1 MEKLDRINTIKDEAE
16 KINLLKKVATNIS
29 GNRGTVITLSK
40 FVSELIVPRLT
51 VIHDSLE
58 NINKNLTSLVGVMSD
73 FVYKKSE
80 TTAANQD
87 TQLTDALTAAIK
99 TNETFVGEGGSAVAV
114 SANEPI
120 LIALG
125 KIKDCFVEGL
135 NANTEAIKQTSKQ
148 EQALQSNNTKAIIAN
163 ETKRQQAEDRN
174 RLLNPNKNKE
184 QVININEN
192 KSKVAPPK
200 FPINAKQ
207 FMSSLG
213 NKLKGILNPIALIAG
228 IFMHLLPYIILG
240 IAFFKGLW
248 SKLSKQT
255 KDKIIEIRDTIKFY
269 AYLAFLLFKGPA
281 LLINTLQLAWHIIR
295 VGYAVAKWS
304 LEIAFHALK
313 TLFLGIEHT
322 MKLSGI
328 LFDKMCTIIEHA
340 ANIALNTFKMVLAIG
355 EYLLIAGGVVLVVA
369 AIVLLIGGVI
379 ALFVLFGDKIIDA
392 VKKIIECFK
401 MIGGMVYDAT
411 VGFAKMIGDTL
422 ITLITG
428 LFGNL
433 IKAVVNGIKWI
444 FGGNENE
451 KNKTET
457 SIKDGVTKNLFT
469 ATLEPI
475 IKTLNELKNCLSKI
489 EDKTVTA
496 TANMIPYNNN
506 SNISN
511 VINADNTKSM
521 INTSYVSSAQ
531 KENTPDKN
539 LMKDINTIT
548 EILKKWNDERERI
561 QRNKLPNTVLGIGA

>member
-1 MEKLDRINTIKDEAE
+1 MEKLDRVNTIKDEAE

-29 GNRGTVITLSK
+29 GNRGSVITLSN

-51 VIHDSLE
+51 VIRDNLE
-58 NINKNLTSLVGVMSD
+58 NINKNLTTLVGVMSD

-87 TQLTDALTAAIK
+87 TQLTDALTTAIK
-99 TNETFVGEGGSAVAV
+99 TNEAFVGEGGSAVAV
-114 SANEPI
+114 SANEPV

-163 ETKRQQAEDRN
+163 ERKRQQAEDRN

-192 KSKVAPPK
+192 KSKIAPPK
-200 FPINAKQ
+200 FPIDAKQ
-207 FMSSLG
+207 FMSGLG
-213 NKLKGILNPIALIAG
+213 NILKGILNPIALIAG

-248 SKLSKQT
+248 SKLSEQT
-255 KDKIIEIRDTIKFY
+255 KEKIIEIRDKIIFY
-269 AYLAFLLFKGPA
+269 ACLAFLLFKGPA

-392 VKKIIECFK
+392 VKKIVECFK

-457 SIKDGVTKNLFT
+457 SVKDGVTKNLFT

-475 IKTLNELKNCLSKI
+475 TKTLNELKNCLSKI

-496 TANMIPYNNN
+496 AANMIPYNNN

-531 KENTPDKN
+531 KENIPDKN